1 MEARIICIQLK
12 AYISC
17 HIQSLSVNVQHLVL
31 PESIPISGKN
41 TSSLAEEHF
50 LKPLTI
56 FSSKSILIHQSYTV
70 VLLLF
75 SPCDLL
81 KGKSTKILLRPN
93 IQVHLKILFL
103 MINL

>member
-1 MEARIICIQLK
+1 MEARIIYIQLK

-17 HIQSLSVNVQHLVL
+17 HIQSLSVNVQHLGL

-41 TSSLAEEHF
+41 TSSLAEKHF
-50 LKPLTI
+50 LKPLTL

-75 SPCDLL
+75 SPVTYL
-81 KGKSTKILLRPN
+81 KERVQKFCSGLTFKFT
-93 IQVHLKILFL
+93 
-103 MINL
+103 

>member
-1 MEARIICIQLK
+1 MEAQIICIQLR

-17 HIQSLSVNVQHLVL
+17 HIQSLSVTVQHSGL
-31 PESIPISGKN
+31 PESIPLPGKN
-41 TSSLAEEHF
+41 TSSLAEKHF
-50 LKPLTI
+50 LKPLTL
-56 FSSKSILIHQSYTV
+56 FPSKSILIHQSYTV

-75 SPCDLL
+75 SPYDLL